1 MKFHR
6 YLSRRFHFLEQFPG
20 YNYNSGLGAGLD
32 TNSVA
37 LGQTLVDS
45 MIEEVT
51 QMCNQQAWA
60 SKVYQQVSIIMCCNV
75 AIGLAWGELSKQ
87 LIDESF

>member
-1 MKFHR
+1 M
-6 YLSRRFHFLEQFPG
+6 EQFPG

-60 SKVYQQVSIIMCCNV
+60 SKVYQQVCMCCN
-75 AIGLAWGELSKQ
+75 IKILWLHYPSESSSLAGPS
-87 LIDESF
+87 